1 MPIEWHGAID
11 PSAMDAAGS
20 YPNERRDKQEER
32 QPQAARPSKRAVTW
46 VRIQHKLCISL
57 PVEARCCNWIPASH
71 LLRTLRKKK
80 SAVSRTVT
88 GDQKRLFRMPL
99 SPAQEPPTALS
110 ARDAISSAH
119 AQAFKVGDHV

>member
-1 MPIEWHGAID
+1 MARDRIRTNAKTSRKRGNRKQHGLQRGRKH
-11 PSAMDAAGS
+11 GS
-20 YPNERRDKQEER
+20 GSSTNYASVCRSKQD
-32 QPQAARPSKRAVTW
+32 AVTGF
-46 VRIQHKLCISL
+46 R
-57 PVEARCCNWIPASH
+57 
-71 LLRTLRKKK
+71 RTIC